1 MPRTICTETDA
12 QEIVRTQRLIA
23 DARQA
28 IAILM
33 VTTNKDFYY
42 QLDKIIWQLNS
53 IKRAVD
59 DKQNQ
64 LKLEKIANA
73 FKE

>member
-33 VTTNKDFYY
+33 VTTNRDFDY
-42 QLDKIIWQLNS
+42 QLDKIIYQLNRV
-53 IKRAVD
+53 KRAVD

-64 LKLEKIANA
+64 LKLEKIATA

>member
-1 MPRTICTETDA
+1 MPRTIYTETDA
-12 QEIVRTQRLIA
+12 KEIVRTQSLIA

-28 IAILM
+28 VSILM
-33 VTTNKDFYY
+33 VTTNRDFDY
-42 QLDKIIWQLNS
+42 QLDKIIYQLNRV
-53 IKRAVD
+53 KRAVD